1 MGRLTKSKER
11 VRKHAEVFTPIHIVQ
26 QMVDLIEKEE
36 TGEDVWALGKTWLEP
51 SCGNGVFVGEI
62 VRRKLEHCYGLC
74 AGVSAMRDVYAIDI
88 QADNIEQAKCQAMG
102 QFVRWTCRYELL
114 LLPDDIR
121 LVNDI
126 LDRNFIVGD
135 FLKPETIE
143 LYDWKLNKYVPLK
156 ED

>member
-62 VRRKLEHCYGLC
+62 VRRKLEHCHGIC
-74 AGVSAMRDVYAIDI
+74 AGVAAMRDVYAIDI
-88 QADNIEQAKCQAMG
+88 QADNVEQAKAQAMG
-102 QFVRWTCRYELL
+102 QFIRWTVKRGFNVIFS
-114 LLPDDIR
+114 DIDS
-121 LVNDI
+121 VNDT
-126 LDRNFIVGD
+126 LDKNFVVGD